1 MSFKYYWAKFFWGA
15 FFFVLVAWKGSVFP
29 SLASVNPLVVAGFST
44 ILFPFSVK
52 LVEDF
57 ALKYTEREFWVTGFF
72 SETPAK
78 TGLYAVFY
86 LSCYLF
92 SIPLGMV
99 FLFYKYGKAS

>member
-29 SLASVNPLVVAGFST
+29 SLASVNPLVVAGLST

-57 ALKYTEREFWVTGFF
+57 ALKYTEREFWVTGF
-72 SETPAK
+72 
-78 TGLYAVFY
+78 
-86 LSCYLF
+86 
-92 SIPLGMV
+92 
-99 FLFYKYGKAS
+99 

>member
-44 ILFPFSVK
+44 ILFPFSVR

-57 ALKYTEREFWVTGFF
+57 ALKYTEKEFWVTGFF
-72 SETPAK
+72 SETLQKQDCMQSFIWLVICFQFPW
-78 TGLYAVFY
+78 G
-86 LSCYLF
+86 
-92 SIPLGMV
+92 
-99 FLFYKYGKAS
+99 